1 MRCPEPKSQDFGRLS
16 SKLTNLL
23 RDRLRNSA
31 CGQEKGVKYRFGE
44 LAKRFE
50 SAARANS
57 GFKPV
62 LLYHFCYL
70 LSIAIRFASTN
81 ATSLGFTCADQKF
94 QREPEH
100 SATAERAFE
109 RAWAIEL
116 IGQSLERLAEKW
128 VAADR
133 SAEFEIIKPC
143 LLGAEDL
150 PRQELRIVL
159 AYRRRHS
166 R

>member
-1 MRCPEPKSQDFGRLS
+1 M
-16 SKLTNLL
+16 
-23 RDRLRNSA
+23 
-31 CGQEKGVKYRFGE
+31 
-44 LAKRFE
+44 
-50 SAARANS
+50 
-57 GFKPV
+57 

-70 LSIAIRFASTN
+70 LFIAIRFASTN
-81 ATSLGFTCADQKF
+81 ATSLGFTCANQKF

-150 PRQELRIVL
+150 PRQEVANRLGISPETLKVKVHRLRSDF
-159 AYRRRHS
+159 RRELCCQVAETLENQELLEDEINFLFS
-166 R
+166 SLGV

>member
-44 LAKRFE
+44 LAKLFE

-70 LSIAIRFASTN
+70 LFIAIRFASTN

-100 SATAERAFE
+100 AATAERAFE

-128 VAADR
+128 VAAD
-133 SAEFEIIKPC
+133 
-143 LLGAEDL
+143 
-150 PRQELRIVL
+150 
-159 AYRRRHS
+159 
-166 R
+166 